1 MEKYIY
7 QNPYCLSEEQL
18 KNLSPNQPSEID
30 TLKADFDENGLLKI
44 DCQFRKDIRSSK
56 ISLSDDQPT
65 IINNGRIQTSIKQSK
80 KLEERIEALNITR
93 SSKEKLRYFVK
104 YLGHGEK
111 PYSVEEFRRLGHNY
125 LDSFLNPAIDAGIIV
140 KTGTRGK
147 ALYKVGN

>member
-1 MEKYIY
+1 MQETVYK
-7 QNPYCLSEEQL
+7 NPYCLSEQQL
-18 KNLSPNQPSEID
+18 KNLSPNWPSEID
-30 TLKADFDENGLLKI
+30 AQKADFDENGLLKF
-44 DCQFRKDIRSSK
+44 DCQFRKDIRSGK

-65 IINNGRIQTSIKQSK
+65 IINNDRIQMSIKQSK
-80 KLEERIEALNITR
+80 KLEERIEALHITR

-104 YLGHGEK
+104 YLGREEK